1 MMDVSKWKD
10 EPTKIAVP
18 ITGENIA
25 EISKE
30 VSSINNAIDKIDLIE
45 WRIDY
50 LKDFSLANLI
60 ECNRIVRQVKIPL
73 ILTLRSVEEGG
84 NSIELDY
91 HDLLNRSIETLDFD
105 ILDVEID
112 KKVDELITK
121 VHQNNR
127 CVIASH
133 HDLKN
138 RLDERGIIEKF
149 KLMNDHDADIVKVA
163 IMPKN
168 EKGVLA
174 LMQASLVAN
183 DELDIPIVSMSMGE
197 KGMISRIIPSNFGSS
212 ISFSSLAKSSAP
224 GQIQVDELKR
234 MIDTLKY

>member
-149 KLMNDHDADIVKVA
+149 KLMNDHNADIAKVA
-163 IMPKN
+163 IMPKD
-168 EKGVLA
+168 EKDVLA
-174 LMQASLVAN
+174 LIQASLVAN
-183 DELDIPIVSMSMGE
+183 DELDIPIVSMAMGE
-197 KGMISRIIPSNFGSS
+197 KGMISRIMPSHFGSVC
-212 ISFSSLAKSSAP
+212 SFGSLDKSSAP
-224 GQIQVDELKR
+224 GQIKVDDLRRIINLLK
-234 MIDTLKY
+234 

>member
-1 MMDVSKWKD
+1 MDVSKWKD

-149 KLMNDHDADIVKVA
+149 KLMNDHNADIAKVA
-163 IMPKN
+163 IMPKD
-168 EKGVLA
+168 EKDVLA
-174 LMQASLVAN
+174 LIQASLVAN
-183 DELDIPIVSMSMGE
+183 DELDIPIVSMAMGE
-197 KGMISRIIPSNFGSS
+197 KGMISRIMPSHFGSVC
-212 ISFSSLAKSSAP
+212 SFGSLDKSSAP
-224 GQIQVDELKR
+224 GQIKVDDLRRIINLLK
-234 MIDTLKY
+234 

>member
-1 MMDVSKWKD
+1 MDVSKWKD

-91 HDLLNRSIETLDFD
+91 HDLLNRCIETLDFD

-121 VHQNNR
+121 VHQNDR

-133 HDLKN
+133 HDLKH
-138 RLDERGIIEKF
+138 RLDEQGIIEKF
-149 KLMNDHDADIVKVA
+149 KLMNDNDADIAKVA
-163 IMPKN
+163 IMP
-168 EKGVLA
+168 
-174 LMQASLVAN
+174 N
-183 DELDIPIVSMSMGE
+183 DESDVLDLIDASFAANNQLNIPIVSMAMGE

-212 ISFSSLAKSSAP
+212 ISFGSLAKSSAP